1 VPGDFDLTTDEL
13 RIVARFVAETA
24 DELLPVFEN
33 ANPDDPRPR
42 AAVAAA
48 WRFVHGAPRTKLQ
61 RVASLDAHR
70 AAKTAST
77 EASRLA
83 ARAAGDAAS
92 AAYLHPIAQAHQVGH
107 ILRAAANAARISE
120 INAGSNAEAAA
131 ESLQRAR
138 QRATPALTDILLRYP
153 PAPTGKSRVAQLMAT
168 LDTVLRTSAKIR
180 GMPLI
185 FRAMALLCALVLL
198 TSCASAARQS
208 ESPAAPTE
216 SAKAD
221 AVMRIVSDVMKQSHL
236 KAVIV
241 RVTEDGREVVTKA
254 VGESM
259 TGVPATSGMHF
270 RNGAVAISY
279 VSTLLLKLVDQHE
292 VSLDD
297 KLSKWLPD
305 VPNSDRVTLRQLAQ
319 MTSGYVDYVIGNTEF
334 EKALYENPFR
344 QWEPDQLLGY
354 ATSRPLLYE
363 PGTNW
368 NYAHTNYVL
377 LGKALE
383 KATGKDM
390 PKMLE
395 DEVLRPLGLTN
406 TANSFTPEIPA
417 PVLHAFTSERR
428 AALKIPSG
436 TPFYEES
443 TYWNPS
449 WTITHGAIQTT
460 NIYDM
465 EASAAGIGSGK
476 LLSKESY
483 DTMVSTDLR
492 GKTHALPGCTTCGE
506 LNDVY
511 TYGMGIVI
519 SGDWLLQNPL
529 FAGEAGVEA
538 YLPSKKIAIAIAV
551 TYEPEAFDDQ
561 GNYSNAGDTLF
572 RRIGTELAPDDA
584 PPMPPK

>member
-1 VPGDFDLTTDEL
+1 M
-13 RIVARFVAETA
+13 R
-24 DELLPVFEN
+24 LLP
-33 ANPDDPRPR
+33 
-42 AAVAAA
+42 
-48 WRFVHGAPRTKLQ
+48 
-61 RVASLDAHR
+61 RV
-70 AAKTAST
+70 T
-77 EASRLA
+77 
-83 ARAAGDAAS
+83 
-92 AAYLHPIAQAHQVGH
+92 
-107 ILRAAANAARISE
+107 
-120 INAGSNAEAAA
+120 
-131 ESLQRAR
+131 
-138 QRATPALTDILLRYP
+138 
-153 PAPTGKSRVAQLMAT
+153 
-168 LDTVLRTSAKIR
+168 
-180 GMPLI
+180 
-185 FRAMALLCALVLL
+185 ALLCALVML
-198 TSCASAARQS
+198 TSCSFAVRPS
-208 ESPAAPTE
+208 ESPATPTNT
-216 SAKAD
+216 AKAD
-221 AVMRIVSDVMKQSHL
+221 AVMRIVSDVVKQSHL
-236 KAVIV
+236 KAAIV
-241 RVTEDGREVVTKA
+241 RVSENGREITTLA
-254 VGESM
+254 VGDSM
-259 TGVPATSGMHF
+259 TGVPATPAMHF

-279 VSTLLLKLVDQHE
+279 VSTLLLKLVDQKKI
-292 VSLDD
+292 SLDD

-305 VPNSDRVTLRQLAQ
+305 VPNSNRVTLRQLAQ
-319 MTSGYVDYVIGNTEF
+319 MTSGYVDYVIGNVEF

-383 KATGKDM
+383 AATGEDM
-390 PKMLE
+390 PKLLQE
-395 DEVLRPLGLTN
+395 QVLRPLGLTN

-465 EASAAGIGSGK
+465 ETSAVGIGSGK

-492 GKTHALPGCTTCGE
+492 GKAHPLPGCTTCGE
-506 LNDVY
+506 LNDIF

-551 TYEPEAFDDQ
+551 TYQPEAFDDQ
-561 GNYSNAGDTLF
+561 GNYSNGGDTLF
-572 RRIGTELAPDDA
+572 RRIATALAPDDA